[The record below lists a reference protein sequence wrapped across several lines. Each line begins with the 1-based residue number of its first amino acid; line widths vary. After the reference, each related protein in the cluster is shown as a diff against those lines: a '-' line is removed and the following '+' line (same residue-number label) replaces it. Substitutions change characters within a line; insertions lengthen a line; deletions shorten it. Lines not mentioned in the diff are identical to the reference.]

1 MSKSSRTSS
10 SASSPDAL
18 LNDLR
23 ALLTE
28 AETLTAGTISEQTN
42 DKLADLRARLK
53 EAQESLSEYYDI
65 AKERVT
71 EGARRTDAA
80 IRSHPYES
88 IVIALGLG
96 VLIGALLRRR

>member
-1 MSKSSRTSS
+1 M
-10 SASSPDAL
+10 
-18 LNDLR
+18 NDLR
-23 ALLTE
+23 ALLSE
-28 AETLTAGTISEQTN
+28 AESLTAGTVAEQTS
-42 DKLADLRARLK
+42 DRLADLRARLK
-53 EAQESLSEYYDI
+53 EAQESLSEYYEI

-88 IVIALGLG
+88 IVVALGVG

>member
-1 MSKSSRTSS
+1 MSKSNRSS
-10 SASSPDAL
+10 SSPEAL

-23 ALLTE
+23 ALLSE
-28 AETLTAGTISEQTN
+28 AESLTTGTVAEQTS
-42 DKLADLRARLK
+42 DRLADLRARLK
-53 EAQESLSEYYDI
+53 EAQESLSEYYEI

-88 IVIALGLG
+88 IVVALGVG
-96 VLIGALLRRR
+96 VLIGALIRRR